1 MEILIVGI
9 AIISV
14 MTNLAVGAIGIY
26 AWIELKSFMKSTHKI
41 EYIPFEPVIDKNGK
55 EKPVKESDPLKEY
68 GII

>member
-1 MEILIVGI
+1 MEVLIVGI

-14 MTNLAVGAIGIY
+14 ITNLAVGAIGIF

-41 EYIPFEPVIDKNGK
+41 EYIPFEPELDKAGK
-55 EKPVKESDPLKEY
+55 EKPVKEMDPLKEY

>member
-14 MTNLAVGAIGIY
+14 ITNLAVGAIGIF

-41 EYIPFEPVIDKNGK
+41 EYIPFEPELDKTGK
-55 EKPVKESDPLKEY
+55 PKPVKESDPLKEY
-68 GII
+68 GIL

>member
-1 MEILIVGI
+1 MEVLIVGMM
-9 AIISV
+9 IINV
-14 MTNLAVGAIGIY
+14 MLNLAVAAIGIF

-41 EYIPFEPVIDKNGK
+41 EYVPFQPELDKTGK